1 MDKKELHAYL
11 DKALE
16 YEYTRGDIDGYQ
28 QGVSD
33 GYWSGRASVI
43 LPHPCDG
50 PLYKDWRWSQQLAKV
65 REEFEEVVS
74 AFDSVRDC
82 KKKHLGMAVFR
93 ERRDHMMRECTDLII
108 ATTTFMNLMGFNES
122 DRQRIMCEVNERNA
136 KRDDGRRFKKE

>member
-1 MDKKELHAYL
+1 MNKKEIHAYL
-11 DKALE
+11 DEALE
-16 YEYTRGDIDGYQ
+16 REYSRGERDGYQ
-28 QGVSD
+28 KGVSD
-33 GYWSGRASVI
+33 GYRRGKAAVI

-50 PLYKDWRWSQQLAKV
+50 PLYEDWRWSQQLAKV

-82 KKKHLGMAVFR
+82 KKKHLSMAVFR

-122 DRQRIMCEVNERNA
+122 DRQRLMFEVNESNA
-136 KRDDGRRFKKE
+136 KRDDGQRFNRG